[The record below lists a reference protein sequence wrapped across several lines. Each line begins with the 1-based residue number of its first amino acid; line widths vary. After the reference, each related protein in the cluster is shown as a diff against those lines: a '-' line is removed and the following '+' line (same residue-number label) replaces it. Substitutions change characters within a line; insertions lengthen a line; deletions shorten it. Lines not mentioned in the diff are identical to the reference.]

1 MTQEQQF
8 TKGFNNGYL
17 LAKHEPVLLK
27 QLLIAK
33 NDNEYFKGL
42 VSGKKEHDIE
52 KMKVRL
58 KTVTKSETTVR
69 KQITRGKER

>member
-27 QLLIAK
+27 QLLVVK
-33 NDNEYFKGL
+33 NENEYIKGL
-42 VSGKKEHDIE
+42 VSGKKQHDIE
-52 KMKVRL
+52 KMRVRL
-58 KTVTKSETTVR
+58 KTISKGETTVK
-69 KQITRGKER
+69 KQITKGRER